1 VSHRLWQTR
10 FSGAPDL
17 VGRTLRLNDTNYAV
31 GGIMPAGFNFPGDT
45 DIWLRLGWD
54 LARHSRGAHFMESV
68 ARLKPGVPIAQA
80 QRELDALTAR
90 LSTEFTGTNRGWGA
104 RAIGLH
110 EEVVGF
116 FRPALFVLLAAV
128 GLLLLIACINV
139 ASLLLARAASR
150 AREVAVRTAIGATRQ
165 RLVRQLLTES
175 LLLAAAG
182 ACLGVGLAVASMKG
196 IAAMT
201 PIRIPRMDQAAVDG
215 RVLLFA
221 SLLTVATAIVFGLLP
236 ALFASRSDPQQVLK
250 DGGRGQSGG
259 RGRGR
264 AHQALVVAE
273 IALAVMLLVGAGLLL
288 RSVER
293 LTAET
298 PGFSPA
304 GIMTTGVQLSGTAYA
319 QWPQVAQVHS
329 DLLDN
334 LREQPGVQAA
344 GASNFLPLA
353 PGWRVPFLIRG
364 APAPA
369 RGDEPTAQYH
379 SVSDGYFDA
388 LGVSVTKGRAFDNR
402 DTPRSRGVVMINDTL
417 ARRYFPGVEPVG
429 QTIRSLATGIGP
441 LGRSLMTDREHEV
454 IGVVADVK
462 NSSLQG
468 SVEPAL
474 YHAQRQFPFRHMY
487 VLARGPDPVQVS
499 TAIRAAVR
507 RTDPALPPAELR
519 PMDAVIGESIDRPRF
534 LMFLMGVFAV
544 SALALAALGIYGLLS
559 YAVTERQQEISIR
572 MALGAQPAGVMWMV
586 LRQGLTL
593 ACLGGAAGL
602 AAAWMAS
609 HRISSFLYGIAPGD
623 PVTLAS
629 VGALALSIALIS
641 CAVPAI
647 RAARLDPLKGLRE

>member
-1 VSHRLWQTR
+1 
-10 FSGAPDL
+10 
-17 VGRTLRLNDTNYAV
+17 
-31 GGIMPAGFNFPGDT
+31 
-45 DIWLRLGWD
+45 
-54 LARHSRGAHFMESV
+54 
-68 ARLKPGVPIAQA
+68 
-80 QRELDALTAR
+80 
-90 LSTEFTGTNRGWGA
+90 
-104 RAIGLH
+104 
-110 EEVVGF
+110 
-116 FRPALFVLLAAV
+116 
-128 GLLLLIACINV
+128 
-139 ASLLLARAASR
+139 
-150 AREVAVRTAIGATRQ
+150 
-165 RLVRQLLTES
+165 
-175 LLLAAAG
+175 
-182 ACLGVGLAVASMKG
+182 
-196 IAAMT
+196 
-201 PIRIPRMDQAAVDG
+201 
-215 RVLLFA
+215 
-221 SLLTVATAIVFGLLP
+221 
-236 ALFASRSDPQQVLK
+236 
-250 DGGRGQSGG
+250 
-259 RGRGR
+259 
-264 AHQALVVAE
+264 
-273 IALAVMLLVGAGLLL
+273 
-288 RSVER
+288 
-293 LTAET
+293 
-298 PGFSPA
+298 
-304 GIMTTGVQLSGTAYA
+304 
-319 QWPQVAQVHS
+319 
-329 DLLDN
+329 
-334 LREQPGVQAA
+334 
-344 GASNFLPLA
+344 
-353 PGWRVPFLIRG
+353 
-364 APAPA
+364 
-369 RGDEPTAQYH
+369 
-379 SVSDGYFDA
+379 
-388 LGVSVTKGRAFDNR
+388 
-402 DTPRSRGVVMINDTL
+402 
-417 ARRYFPGVEPVG
+417 
-429 QTIRSLATGIGP
+429 
-441 LGRSLMTDREHEV
+441 MTDREHEV